1 MIRQGSIFLLSHDIC
16 LVCPCACAW
25 AFVSCFSPKLVK
37 VKIEGSIYLATEV
50 TLFLL
55 IAEGY
60 IRIYESPYQ
69 LSVSM
74 LRLLVHWSYV
84 SCHGRTSR
92 AGIYW
97 CAS

>member
-1 MIRQGSIFLLSHDIC
+1 MTFVWSAHVPALGLLCHAKPAI
-16 LVCPCACAW
+16 
-25 AFVSCFSPKLVK
+25 SPKLVK